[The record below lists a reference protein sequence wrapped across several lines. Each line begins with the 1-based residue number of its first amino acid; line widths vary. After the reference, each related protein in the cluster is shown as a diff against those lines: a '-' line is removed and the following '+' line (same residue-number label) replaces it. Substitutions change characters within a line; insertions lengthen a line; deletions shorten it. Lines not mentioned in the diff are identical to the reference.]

1 MREPLWNLV
10 ARHYI
15 ATLQNSYCVQA
26 WFKKNKT
33 KQNSEA
39 LNTQMTGLS
48 NQKLISVILCSL
60 WLLIAAFLVLIGVL
74 LRSLLSLAYTN
85 LLGLGL
91 FFAFLP
97 L

>member
-1 MREPLWNLV
+1 
-10 ARHYI
+10 
-15 ATLQNSYCVQA
+15 
-26 WFKKNKT
+26 
-33 KQNSEA
+33 
-39 LNTQMTGLS
+39 MTGLS